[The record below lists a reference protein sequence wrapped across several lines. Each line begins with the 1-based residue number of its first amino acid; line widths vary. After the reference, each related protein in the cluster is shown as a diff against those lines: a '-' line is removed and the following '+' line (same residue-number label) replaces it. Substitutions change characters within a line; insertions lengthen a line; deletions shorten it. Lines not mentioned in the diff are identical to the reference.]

1 MKTLIRFIARDS
13 DFSEKNPDY
22 VKHEIYKF
30 DNDIHFDKPMIKT
43 VVKIKKFK
51 ERDESGSKYLLY
63 TKPTLIN
70 I

>member
-1 MKTLIRFIARDS
+1 MYDDGTH
-13 DFSEKNPDY
+13 Y
-22 VKHEIYKF
+22 
-30 DNDIHFDKPMIKT
+30 DKPMIKT

-63 TKPTLIN
+63 TKPSLMN